1 EPGGPVISQ
10 ACESETGSDAADLSA
25 STASGCPQTSVHG
38 NGASTDVMVS
48 AYPEHPTAPVALRG
62 RALRSEMC
70 DIFGLLAP
78 IPPRLVHK
86 SEEAA
91 RGGRAGSGGCGQ
103 IRVVAGLW
111 SDQSGDAGADGG
123 GDLFGGC
130 RGIKH
135 EEAVGL
141 SIRQREIG

>member
-91 RGGRAGSGGCGQ
+91 RGGRAGCAGCGQ
-103 IRVVAGLW
+103 TRVVTRARMAAAI
-111 SDQSGDAGADGG
+111 SSGDAAASSTRKRSGSASASA
-123 GDLFGGC
+123 
-130 RGIKH
+130 R
-135 EEAVGL
+135 
-141 SIRQREIG
+141 